1 MIREH
6 GADHGCVPTGRE
18 ATLEVENA
26 RLRAALA
33 RAGLDADDALADTA
47 AAAREEAQHAR
58 GGIADAASEVVWRRR
73 VEELQQAVR
82 ARDDFIA
89 IAAHELRNPM
99 TPIIGLAE
107 AALAAVRNAEGAS
120 PPRVTT
126 LLEHLQ
132 RAARDFIKRA
142 TRLLDVGRI
151 ESGNLQLEPSETDLS
166 EVARTVAQRY
176 AGVAAH
182 GRSALELEIE
192 NGVFGMWDRLAVEEI
207 VENLLSNALKFGMGR
222 PVTLRLRS
230 DGRSALLQVQ
240 DRGVGMPPD
249 QQARIFGRF
258 EQVVGQH
265 RGGGFGVGLWVA
277 SRLLAAMDGRIDVSS
292 RLGEGSTFSV
302 TLPLAPPEPDRM
314 THAAG

>member
-1 MIREH
+1 MTQEC
-6 GADHGCVPTGRE
+6 GCATAGRE
-18 ATLEVENA
+18 ATLEAENA

-33 RAGLDADDALADTA
+33 RTGLDAGDAEAALETADL
-47 AAAREEAQHAR
+47 
-58 GGIADAASEVVWRRR
+58 RRR

-107 AALAAVRNAEGAS
+107 AALAAARNAKGAS
-120 PPRVTT
+120 APRVTT

-132 RAARDFIKRA
+132 RAARDFVRRA

-151 ESGNLQLEPSETDLS
+151 EAGNLQLEPAETDFS
-166 EVARTVAQRY
+166 EVVHTVAERY
-176 AGVAAH
+176 AVAAAH
-182 GRSALELEIE
+182 GRSTLELEVE
-192 NGVFGMWDRLAVEEI
+192 DGVLGMLDRLAVEEI
-207 VENLLSNALKFGMGR
+207 VENLLSNALKFGMGK

-230 DGRSALLQVQ
+230 DGRLMRLEVQ
-240 DRGVGMPPD
+240 DRGVCMPPD
-249 QQARIFGRF
+249 QQLRIFGRF

-265 RGGGFGVGLWVA
+265 RGSDFGIGLWVA
-277 SRLLAAMDGRIDVSS
+277 SRLVAAMDGKIDVSS
-292 RLGEGSTFSV
+292 RLCEGSTFSV
-302 TLPLAPPEPDRM
+302 TLPFASSELDQT